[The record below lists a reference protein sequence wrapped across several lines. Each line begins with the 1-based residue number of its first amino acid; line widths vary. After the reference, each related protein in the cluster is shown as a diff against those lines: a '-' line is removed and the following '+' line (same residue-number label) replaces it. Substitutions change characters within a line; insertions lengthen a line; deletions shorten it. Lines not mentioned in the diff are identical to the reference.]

1 MGFLTVLETGSF
13 TRAAEH
19 LGCSKAHLSKQV
31 TELEHELGVQ
41 LLHRTT
47 RRLSLTPA
55 GETWLGYAR
64 QLRDLAREA
73 ERAVSATR
81 LDISGRLRIT
91 APTTFGEA
99 FLLDLM
105 LAFREQHPALEVEL
119 DMSIARRD
127 LIADGYDFAF
137 RSTRTLDESLVARAI
152 GVIRDIPVAAPSL
165 LERHPAVRSP
175 ADLAALP
182 CIRNLHFRD
191 DSEWVLLQGD
201 DSVAIP
207 LSGSIA
213 VNHFGVI
220 KRAALAGAGMA
231 RLPIYL
237 VDAELRAGALVH
249 LLPEWRITPTPLYL
263 VWPQHRH
270 MPLRDRAFLDFA
282 LAWFAEPG
290 RRAMLG

>member
-1 MGFLTVLETGSF
+1 MGFLTVLEAGSY
-13 TRAAEH
+13 TRAAER
-19 LGCSKAHLSKQV
+19 LGCSKAYLSKLV
-31 TELEHELGVQ
+31 AELERELGVQ

-47 RRLSLTPA
+47 RRLTLTAA
-55 GETWLGYAR
+55 GETWLSYAR
-64 QLRDLAREA
+64 QLRELAQEA

-81 LDISGRLRIT
+81 LDISGTLRIT

-99 FLLDLM
+99 FLLDLV
-105 LAFREQHPALEVEL
+105 LDFRSHHPALQVEL

-152 GVIRDIPVAAPSL
+152 GVIRDIPVAAPAL
-165 LERHPAVRSP
+165 LARHAPVQVP

-191 DSEWVLLQGD
+191 DSEWVLLHGD
-201 DSVAIP
+201 TSAAIP
-207 LSGSIA
+207 LAGSIA

-237 VDAELRAGALVH
+237 VEAELRAGTLVH
-249 LLPEWRITPTPLYL
+249 LLPDWRITPTPLYL
-263 VWPQHRH
+263 VWPQRRH
-270 MPLRDRAFLDFA
+270 MPLRDRAFLDYA
-282 LAWFAEPG
+282 MAWFAEPA
-290 RRAMLG
+290 RRAMLS